1 VATRKSPQYPYRWP
15 NGTYHS
21 RPYAGGNGPTSQLVG
36 TATPGAAGLG
46 GAGPAKGVQRAP
58 NPAPGVGTPPG
69 QPQAGPAPFTPD
81 AEYLAAAAQRQ
92 FDRTKALEG
101 LTSQT
106 TNDKTDTSEAIR
118 RLLQGA
124 PEQRQGITQ
133 NANRAGLFYSGQL
146 GKQLTDYESN
156 LTRAQGDIQL
166 DYDRREQARAAARAA
181 IEQGASLEEA
191 AALAE
196 SATRQVG
203 RDADAAAAN
212 SLVPTPL
219 PAPPPTA
226 ANRPVS
232 RAATA
237 RRLAAARRRPPTRR
251 RA

>member
-1 VATRKSPQYPYRWP
+1 MATRLTLAQQAAANRRR
-15 NGTYHS
+15 N
-21 RPYAGGNGPTSQLVG
+21 SQLLAG
-36 TATPGAAGLG
+36 YAANP
-46 GAGPAKGVQRAP
+46 ASIPPPNPAKGVQRAP

-146 GKQLTDYESN
+146 GKQLTDYEGN

-196 SATRQVG
+196 SAGRQVS
-203 RDADAAAAN
+203 RDSDAAASN

-219 PAPPPTA
+219 PQPPA
-226 ANRPVS
+226 AVAARAVP